1 MDALYQEQIL
11 SLARLVRQC
20 PDIAAPTHHASMK
33 NPTCGDEA
41 TVKAIIKDDVIEA
54 LSVHIQGCAL
64 CEAGAGLL
72 LQQAA
77 NKSLSDMHNI
87 SDALT
92 RFLKAEG
99 EEDRPEFLAFTP
111 VQQVKNRHKCVSL
124 SFQALQK
131 L

>member
-11 SLARLVRQC
+11 SLARLARQS

-41 TVKAIIKDDVIEA
+41 TVKAIIKGDVIEA
-54 LSVHIQGCAL
+54 VSVHVQGCAL

-72 LQQAA
+72 LQQADG
-77 NKSLSDMHNI
+77 KSLSEMHII
-87 SDALT
+87 SESLT
-92 RFLKAEG
+92 QFLKAEG
-99 EEDRPEFLAFTP
+99 KKDRPEFLAFTP